1 MNKNKI
7 RYLIIGLIF
16 ILLIIAISLLISNTP
31 HNPPLENNTVVDVID
46 GDTFEYYDET
56 SERILIV
63 RLLCVDTPEKDEEG
77 YDEASNYLSSLI
89 FNKQVIL
96 NSSITNEDKY
106 GRLLRYVYFEDS
118 GETLF
123 VNKLILDN
131 NYGSLLIIPP
141 ETCEEVK

>member
-16 ILLIIAISLLISNTP
+16 ILLIIALILLISNTP
-31 HNPPLENNTVVDVID
+31 HNTPLENNTVVDVID
-46 GDTFEYYDET
+46 GDTFEYYDAT
-56 SERILIV
+56 SGRILIV